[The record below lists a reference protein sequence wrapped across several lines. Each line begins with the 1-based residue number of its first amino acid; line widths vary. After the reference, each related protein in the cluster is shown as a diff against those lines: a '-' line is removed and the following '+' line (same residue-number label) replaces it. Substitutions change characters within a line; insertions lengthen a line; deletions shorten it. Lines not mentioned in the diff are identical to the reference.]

1 MLQQDRLQHQHHRQ
15 ARQYGD
21 EPVHQLD
28 WVGNLYLA
36 HYLPRMS
43 LAGQAKAAGIV
54 RLLALPSLTDQ
65 RLSEHTWEESF
76 T

>member
-1 MLQQDRLQHQHHRQ
+1 
-15 ARQYGD
+15 
-21 EPVHQLD
+21 
-28 WVGNLYLA
+28 
-36 HYLPRMS
+36 MS